1 MSVSLTWL
9 CSQLHRHDGV
19 WVFLPASVP
28 SVCGHTYIS
37 PVGLTAPQGPCGGA
51 RVAGRALLAQ
61 QQQEDMLALVST
73 EGLTL
78 IPSSPIPSCHPKGN
92 SGACA
97 ASTWKS
103 CRSSSIS
110 TPSWSR
116 LPSLHSIRNSS
127 ALMLSPLRGQ
137 PSDLEERQLYF
148 LQPDGLSPWTPFPQP
163 PPSCAL
169 WRVVS
174 LGVSKH

>member
-1 MSVSLTWL
+1 MAFRTEPRTGSPGSHRSSLTL
-9 CSQLHRHDGV
+9 PSADTHTSHQCTDCSPGAAWGAGV
-19 WVFLPASVP
+19 
-28 SVCGHTYIS
+28 
-37 PVGLTAPQGPCGGA
+37 GGG
-51 RVAGRALLAQ
+51 VEGRALLAQ
-61 QQQEDMLALVST
+61 QQQEDMFALVSP

-116 LPSLHSIRNSS
+116 LPSLRSIRNSS

-148 LQPDGLSPWTPFPQP
+148 LQPDGPSPWTPFPQP